1 MRDNA
6 IQLEGLM
13 EVIKRLSEDARI
25 CLVAV
30 DASGKEEVLDE
41 NVISFCRRMYAHAV
55 INFLDGI
62 TYRLMFHA
70 YAARFRPEVMLTA
83 DEVQRLEKYYDF
95 DEDKEAQTTLSKSQ
109 MLENIKFAFRT
120 FARVHYS
127 DYVLPTHTEE
137 WTLIKEIARLRD
149 ALLYPRAAHAL
160 EVSEENIETLLEGMK
175 WFSQRMADLFNEIKD
190 STLGRINEWQAN
202 EDEII
207 M

>member
-13 EVIKRLSEDARI
+13 GVIQRLSEDARI
-25 CLVAV
+25 CLEGV
-30 DASGKEEVLDE
+30 DASSKEETPDE
-41 NVISFCRRMYAHAV
+41 DVSSYCRRMYARSV

-62 TYRLMFHA
+62 TYRLMYHA

-83 DEVQRLEKYYDF
+83 DEIQRLEKYYDF
-95 DEDKEAQTTLSKSQ
+95 DEGEEAQTILSQSQ
-109 MLENIKFAFRT
+109 MLENIRFAFRT

-127 DYVLPTHTEE
+127 DYVLPTHAPE
-137 WTLIKEIARLRD
+137 WVFIKEIARLRD
-149 ALLYPRAAHAL
+149 ALLYPRAADEL
-160 EVSEENIETLLEGMK
+160 EVFEENIETLLEGMK
-175 WFSQRMADLFNEIKD
+175 WFSQRLADLFSEIKD
-190 STLGRINEWQAN
+190 STLERINEWQAN